1 MAASGYTPIIL
12 FNSGT
17 ASNVPTTSNL
27 AVGELAINYADGKL
41 YYNTGSAIKVLA
53 GAGGAGIAGGSNTQ
67 VQYNSSGNL
76 AGSANLTFNGTTLT
90 ANTLNLTNALGT
102 AYGGTGLTSFT
113 ANGVVYASSTSAL
126 TTGSAL
132 TFDGTTLNN
141 SGAFGSSTAAFTLK
155 NISASSTS
163 NIVEQQFWAG
173 NTFSGL
179 VSIAAFGA
187 DTSTGVGN
195 QYGSFYWKIAN
206 AGAPTEKMRLTSTG
220 LGIGQ
225 TSPATALDVV
235 GVETF
240 RGAAAAGA
248 ILTITPDASSG
259 ANGVAYNTTFSTG
272 GAGPHIFSIGGS
284 EQMRLTS
291 TGLGIG
297 TSSPAYKL
305 DLVSSAAAV
314 INLNSTNTAGPEV
327 RFASSGTRVGDVGT
341 GKVLTGGSAT
351 DFGINAAGANS
362 LIFATNDTE
371 RARIDSSGNMAIGQT
386 TAVSGGSGARWLT
399 IGTSGGTTY
408 SGGVIYSVN
417 GTVQVYEYQDSD
429 NLFFFQGNNSNVGFK
444 WQTQGS
450 ERMRLNSSGN
460 LGIGLTSPNFKLN
473 VYGPVAAQWITP
485 NATEP
490 AFVMG
495 DTANAT
501 AGIWFQN
508 TFSANNATQ
517 MIFKTRTSGGSV
529 NEVARFDSAGNFLV
543 STTSTASVTYGS
555 SQITISDGISTEYA
569 SLTSAGIYESFH
581 STTSLQ
587 YTALFKNGN
596 GTVGSIS
603 TSGSAT
609 TFSTSSDY
617 RLKNTIAPM
626 TGALAKV
633 AALKPVTYKWNVD
646 GSDGE
651 GFIAHELAEVC
662 PHAVTGA
669 KDAVDAN
676 GKPIYQGIDTS
687 FLVATLTAAIQELKA
702 EFDAYKASHP

>member
-155 NISASSTS
+155 NTSASSTS